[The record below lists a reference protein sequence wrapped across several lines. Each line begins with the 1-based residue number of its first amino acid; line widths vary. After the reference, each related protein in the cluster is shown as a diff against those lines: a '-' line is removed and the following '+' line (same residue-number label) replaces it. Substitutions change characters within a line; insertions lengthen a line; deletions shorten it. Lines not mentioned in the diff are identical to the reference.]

1 MTEQLVQ
8 IGFPKLEDCNS
19 PEANALKLALAN
31 KAKNL
36 NAIWST
42 DIRAHFPFDVVRS
55 AQEMGFKAIEEAYAT
70 NKKFIII
77 EAPTGAGKSGI
88 AMAAGSHAKTQ
99 PAPVGFESG
108 SYILSPQKSLT
119 AQYMGDFEKMG
130 LCELKGRSNYTCTEH
145 SDENGPV
152 DCEIGAMMHQ
162 NSDDEDMVGVK
173 NPSQGCHS
181 CPYKQAKERF
191 VKSPLGVTNAAYY
204 LNETAHAG
212 QLLPRK
218 MLILDE
224 GHNTENQ
231 ILSLADIVINRF
243 RCEEVGLSF
252 LDVPV
257 VKAGETEKGG
267 LWIRDVFAVAA
278 NAVIMKWEA
287 DMKELKEDGNK
298 SAAVKLGKKLNSLK
312 RFMTM
317 VNTFL
322 NSVIVAPN
330 DWILYTDTTKTSESF
345 GCLIIKP
352 LTATLFADSILFSKA
367 NKVLILSA
375 TIGDFD
381 FFMRNLGI
389 DPNNAVTCRIPCDFP
404 IENRPVFI
412 KPIGNMSSTMVE
424 HPACSGDGCPGC
436 HGKGK
441 VPSKDI
447 AKPLIAT
454 FLDKILT
461 KYGAKKGIVH
471 THSYE
476 VNRYMADNL
485 TETRARVIT
494 HNSLKGSRDAAIQK
508 HCESVEPTV
517 LFSPSMTEGLDLKDD
532 LSRFSVIVKVPFP
545 YLDPYVKA
553 RMQRDPDWYSSR
565 VALALVQATGRSN
578 RHKED
583 KAHHYILDTAIIAF
597 LGRNSKLLPKWWMD
611 AVVWPS

>member
-1 MTEQLVQ
+1 MTEQLLQ
-8 IGFPKLEDCNS
+8 IEPVAA
-19 PEANALKLALAN
+19 PQ
-31 KAKNL
+31 KNL

-42 DIRAHFPFDVVRS
+42 DIRAHFPFAEVRP
-55 AQEMGFKAIEEAYAT
+55 AQEMGFKAVEEAYAT

-88 AMAAGSHAKTQ
+88 AMAAASHAKTQ

-108 SYILSPQKSLT
+108 AYILSPQKSLT

-130 LCELKGRSNYTCTEH
+130 LTELKGRSNYTCTEH
-145 SDENGPV
+145 AYEDGTPM

-162 NSDDEDMVGVK
+162 QSDDADENGDPMIGVK

-181 CPYKQAKERF
+181 CPYKAAKERF
-191 VKSPLGVTNAAYY
+191 VKSPLGVTNFAYY

-218 MLILDE
+218 MLVLDE
-224 GHNTENQ
+224 GHNAENQ
-231 ILSLADIVINRF
+231 ILSLADIVITRF
-243 RCEEVGLSF
+243 RVEEVGLRF
-252 LDVPV
+252 LDIPTI
-257 VKAGETEKGG
+257 KPGETEKGC
-267 LWIRDVFAVAA
+267 LYVRDKFAVAA
-278 NAVIMKWEA
+278 NAFIMKWTA
-287 DMKELKEDGNK
+287 DLKELKDNDNK
-298 SAAVKLGKKLNSLK
+298 GAAAKLGKKLNGLK

-322 NSVIVAPN
+322 TSVIDAPN
-330 DWILYTDTTKTSESF
+330 DWILYTDTTKGSETQ

-352 LTATLFADSILFSKA
+352 LTATLFADPILFSKA
-367 NKVLILSA
+367 NKVVIMSA
-375 TIGDFD
+375 TIGDFG

-389 DPNNAVTCRIPCDFP
+389 DPSNAVTCRIPCDFP
-404 IENRPVFI
+404 VENRPVFL
-412 KPIGNMSSTMVE
+412 KSIGNMSSTLV
-424 HPACSGDGCPGC
+424 HHAACDGDGCPAC
-436 HGKGK
+436 YGKGK
-441 VPSKDI
+441 IASKEV
-447 AKPLIAT
+447 AKPLIAA

-461 KYGAKKGIVH
+461 KYGNKKGIVH

-476 VNRYMADNL
+476 VNRYMSESL
-485 TETRARVIT
+485 TENRSRVIT
-494 HNSLKGSRDAAIQK
+494 HNSFKGSRDAAIQS
-508 HCESVEPTV
+508 HCEAPEPTV

-553 RMQRDPDWYSSR
+553 RMDRDPDWYASR

-597 LGRNSKLLPKWWMD
+597 LGRYSKLFPKWWMD